1 MINETNEVF
10 DLSVVANAGEN
21 YCGDNKVFDEGLEL
35 ILEHISVIPQHWERD
50 ENGEPA
56 WKEDGD
62 SAKKK
67 CVRPRPWKRWQTEV
81 MSEDEFIS
89 DWNYR
94 RANTLSLMTGP
105 VNNNYGFDFDQDSE
119 RIFPAFLK
127 KVIGNVIDRD
137 EVHIHKTISNGYHF
151 IVKVERR
158 AGFEL
163 PGNTVYAEAAEGGKP
178 LIESRGTGGLL
189 FIAPSYGYTVVPGFC
204 PSLAEL
210 PEISVEQ
217 FRELEAIAMSFNE
230 LVEERPTAHSAPRN
244 TAERAT
250 SSQTPVQPSTTP
262 SEPFISVKRP
272 GDDYNERATMES
284 MTELL
289 VAHGWAVDHED
300 STDENIHFTRP
311 GKSGG
316 TSATLRLIEGMP
328 IFYVFSSS
336 CKEFE
341 PEAAYNPYSVYTK
354 LEHNNDFTQSARA
367 LSRIGFGTAPAVGS
381 SDDTRIVN
389 GLEFKV
395 DKKGNICN
403 DLTAVVT
410 ILNEDPLYAGM
421 AKINDLSYMP
431 ELVKQVGPFPVGT
444 RFSDALM
451 SYIILDIN
459 NRYERLR
466 ISLENLKIALYGM
479 YNDSHF
485 NPFKDFVDSC
495 EWDGKKRVETLLI
508 DAFGVEDTVFAR
520 EAITKWLLA
529 AYARQIKPG
538 MKFDYTLSLP
548 GGEGKGKSTFLKV
561 LFDPLDLG
569 DGGWNV
575 DGMNLSVLVDD
586 KRFIEGAMGKVGIEL
601 AEFAG
606 SRHVEVEE
614 LKSALTKTSWQ
625 LRMAYGRGFDRF
637 LARHVFM
644 INTNNEEFLQSQTGN
659 RRFWILKA
667 RTPNFELLTEDYVK
681 QVWGEVKA
689 IYESL
694 CDDNGVFHS
703 KQLLLSPEAEKLAF
717 EAQQHARTKETWE
730 GAVARKLGTVRLYTD
745 IEEVED
751 GIKAT
756 PVYAEKDVVAE
767 VLWRTTCV
775 TVTGSDE
782 FKGSDGRKLKA
793 FVADKLGWE
802 KGTAHIGTTR
812 ASGYVRPKSD
822 YAKIF
827 IPKSNIPLGCV
838 QDGHI
843 EGRLLGDY
851 VTAPQYW
858 PFS

>member
-1 MINETNEVF
+1 MLKEKSN
-10 DLSVVANAGEN
+10 LSVVANADEN
-21 YCGDNKVFDEGLEL
+21 YCGDNKVFEAGLEL
-35 ILEHISVIPQHWERD
+35 VRAGISVIPQQWERD
-50 ENGEPA
+50 ENGKPA

-62 SAKKK
+62 SSKKK
-67 CVRPRPWKRWQTEV
+67 CVRPRPWKRWQSEV
-81 MSEDEFIS
+81 MSEDEFTS

-94 RANTLSLMTGP
+94 NANTLSLMTGP
-105 VNNNYGFDFDQDSE
+105 VSNIYAFDFDQDAE
-119 RIFPAFLK
+119 RIFPLFLNET
-127 KVIGNVIDRD
+127 IGLIVDNS

-151 IVKVERR
+151 IVKVERWDS
-158 AGFEL
+158 FEL
-163 PGNTVYAEAAEGGKP
+163 PGNTVYAESAEGGKP
-178 LIESRGTGGLL
+178 YIESRGTGGLL
-189 FIAPSYGYTVVPGFC
+189 FISPSYGYTTIPGFC
-204 PSLAEL
+204 DSLSEL
-210 PEISVEQ
+210 PEIGVEQ
-217 FRELEAIAMSFNE
+217 FLELEDIARSFTE
-230 LVEERPTAHSAPRN
+230 KRPAATS
-244 TAERAT
+244 AERSPAEGA
-250 SSQTPVQPSTTP
+250 PVTPSTTP
-262 SEPFISVKRP
+262 SEAAASIKRP
-272 GDDYNERATMES
+272 GDDYNERATMDS

-289 VAHGWAVDHED
+289 VSHGWSVDHED
-300 STDENIHFTRP
+300 SNDDNLHFTRP

-316 TSATLRLIEGMP
+316 TSATLRMIDGMP

-336 CKEFE
+336 CKDFE

-354 LEHNNDFTQSARA
+354 LEHNNDFAQSARA
-367 LSRIGFGTAPAVGS
+367 LSRNGYGTSSASPA
-381 SDDTRIVN
+381 SDGTRVIN
-389 GLEFKV
+389 GVTLSV
-395 DKKGNICN
+395 DKKGNIIN
-403 DLTAVVT
+403 DLTTLTT
-410 ILNEDPLYAGM
+410 ILTEDPIYADM
-421 AKINDLSYMP
+421 AKFNELSNMP
-431 ELVKQVGPFPVGT
+431 ELVKQVGPFPAGWH
-444 RFSDALM
+444 FDDALM

-466 ISLENLKIALYGM
+466 VSMENLKIAWYGM
-479 YNDSHF
+479 FNEARF

-548 GGEGKGKSTFLKV
+548 GGEGKGKSTFLKA

-586 KRFIEGAMGKVGIEL
+586 KRFLEGALGKVGIEL

-625 LRMAYGRGFDRF
+625 IRLAYARGFGRF

-659 RRFWILKA
+659 RRFWILQA
-667 RTPNFELLTEDYVK
+667 NTPNFNLLTEDYVK
-681 QVWGEVKA
+681 QIWGEVRT
-689 IYESL
+689 IYYSL
-694 CDDNGVFHS
+694 CDANGVFHS

-730 GAVARKLGTVRLYTD
+730 GAVARKLGTVKFYTD

-756 PVYAEKDVVAE
+756 PVYAEKDIVAE
-767 VLWRTTCV
+767 SLWRTTC
-775 TVTGSDE
+775 TAITGSDG
-782 FKGSDGRKLKA
+782 FRGSDGRKLKS
-793 FVADKLGWE
+793 FVADKLGWK
-802 KGTAHIGTTR
+802 KGISHIGTTR
-812 ASGYVRPKSD
+812 ASGYVRPQSD

-827 IPKSNIPLGCV
+827 IPKANIPLGCV
-838 QDGHI
+838 LDGHI